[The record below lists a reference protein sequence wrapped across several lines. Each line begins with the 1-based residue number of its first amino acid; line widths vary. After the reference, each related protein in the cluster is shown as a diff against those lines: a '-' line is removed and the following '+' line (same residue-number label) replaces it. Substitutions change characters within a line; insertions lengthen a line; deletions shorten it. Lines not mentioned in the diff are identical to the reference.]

1 MSDSD
6 VIAVGNPLPQIAW
19 AVPLDGRKVKVV
31 WADGRTK
38 VVDLTAPFANRRIF
52 IPLRSDDAL
61 FRTLHVSEY
70 GSALEWDGP
79 DLELSASWLD
89 HLPEAE
95 FTNEEFRNAMDR
107 LHMTNEGMAAE
118 LEISR
123 SQVAEYKKDKPIPRH
138 IAHATRYLI
147 GQTAA

>member
-95 FTNEEFRNAMDR
+95 FTNEEF
-107 LHMTNEGMAAE
+107 L
-118 LEISR
+118 LEWARGITSPNDFRRWDWTLGTSLVLFVVTVATILSHGKALIWIAVR
-123 SQVAEYKKDKPIPRH
+123 S
-138 IAHATRYLI
+138 
-147 GQTAA
+147 